1 MDATVAVE
9 QLRRFFEARPDG
21 VVCVYLF
28 GSTARGGAGAG
39 SDVDVGVLL
48 DHDPPATLEGS
59 GVRLEGELERQLGA
73 RVDLVLLNRAPVDLI
88 HRVLKDGI
96 LVFDRAPLER
106 IRFEVRARNAWFD
119 LKPILDRYRRSGGSV
134 RG

>member
-1 MDATVAVE
+1 MDAPVAVE

-48 DHDPPATLEGS
+48 DHDPPA
-59 GVRLEGELERQLGA
+59 
-73 RVDLVLLNRAPVDLI
+73 
-88 HRVLKDGI
+88 
-96 LVFDRAPLER
+96 PLER